1 MDYRLV
7 NRVAV
12 ITGGTSGIGLAVIKL
27 LLAEGANAALC
38 ARDAARLKSVVDDC
52 AARYG
57 ADRVFGM
64 VADVRDK
71 AAMARFAQAVEA
83 KFGGVDILI
92 NNAGQGRMSN
102 FANTADEVWTDEL
115 DLKFFSIIHPTRAF
129 LPLLERGRDAAIVC
143 TNALLAVRP
152 EAYMIATSAARAG
165 VLNLVK
171 SLANDFA
178 AKNIRVNSVLI
189 GLVESNQW
197 ERRYQAAVAADPQIT
212 RDGWFGEL
220 ARSRHIPLGRL
231 GKPEEAAQAIVFL
244 ASPASSYVTGTTLDV
259 SGGQASHV

>member
-1 MDYRLV
+1 MDYRLA

-12 ITGGTSGIGLAVIKL
+12 VTGGTSGIGLAVTNL
-27 LLAEGANAALC
+27 LLAEGANVALC
-38 ARDAARLKSVVDDC
+38 ARDAARLKAVVDDC
-52 AARYG
+52 VARHG
-57 ADRVFGM
+57 ADRVLGM
-64 VADVRDK
+64 EADVRDK
-71 AAMARFAQAVEA
+71 AAMALFAQGVEA
-83 KFGGVDILI
+83 KFGGADILI

-102 FANTADEVWTDEL
+102 FADTADEVWTDEL

-178 AKNIRVNSVLI
+178 GKNIRVNSVLI

-197 ERRYQAAVAADPQIT
+197 ERRYQAALAADPKVT
-212 RDGWFGEL
+212 RDAWFGAL

-231 GKPEEAAQAIVFL
+231 GKPEEAAQAIIFL
-244 ASPASSYVTGTTLDV
+244 ASPASSYVTGTTIDV